1 MKTPL
6 IYLLF
11 SFCFLPAFSQNF
23 VKLKY
28 DENIDLTEQTSFI
41 IGFEYD
47 TRKGKIKQRGKYF
60 DKSGYLGRINLVV
73 VGGKYYQGSGEV
85 EIHPNTIKNNN
96 NSIIFLYNHPLNK
109 KIEIRDTVKL
119 PDIIH
124 LKMADD
130 FGENIFRNIKY
141 AMKLEA
147 RFSNGKTKM
156 ISKNKIYSFLERNE
170 INMEVNG
177 AEIVPE
183 GEIKINH
190 LSNDSSTNFVS
201 IEYSSENS
209 NFRTSSDRFQI
220 TDLVDVNILPTT
232 FSYDSL
238 NKLEAVATFKN
249 GKQEELTGELLQKIL
264 DGYGIET
271 STKNGEIINGDFS
284 AFQFSETQ
292 PDSATIV
299 LKSNRINKEYSFPM
313 ILDKS
318 YSYKFGAKDL
328 RSFNGCHGEN
338 VTILISETS
347 CQKDIFTLSIS
358 TSSQTEVIH
367 LNPNYGNLTI
377 ESVGSKGRKGRNGRD
392 GRDEFENSVA
402 TEGQNGGYG
411 GDGGDGGNIN
421 IHLPQ
426 SFAKYTHVLKLKNN
440 GGKGGPGGDGGRGG
454 IFLDDD
460 AGSGSFWLNLLEAVT
475 VGTPGMK
482 DGIPGKPGRNGRNG
496 EINFVYY

>member
-1 MKTPL
+1 MKTTL
-6 IYLLF
+6 FCLLL
-11 SFCFLPAFSQNF
+11 SVFCLTSQSQKN
-23 VKLKY
+23 VKLVY
-28 DENIDLTEQTSFI
+28 DENIDFTEQTSFI
-41 IGFEYD
+41 IGFEFD
-47 TRKGKIKQRGKYF
+47 TKKGKIKQRGKYF
-60 DKSGYLGRINLVV
+60 NKSGYLGRFNLVV
-73 VGGKYYQGSGEV
+73 IGGTYYQGSGEV
-85 EIHPNTIKNNN
+85 EIHPNTIKKNN

-119 PDIIH
+119 PDLIH
-124 LKMADD
+124 LKMTDG
-130 FGENIFRNIKY
+130 FGENLFRNIKY

-156 ISKNKIYSFLERNE
+156 ISKNKIYSFLEQNK

-183 GEIKINH
+183 GELRINS
-190 LSNDSSTNFVS
+190 LSNDSLAKFVT
-201 IEYSSENS
+201 IGYSSKDS
-209 NFRTSSDRFQI
+209 NFITSVDRFQVN
-220 TDLVDVNILPTT
+220 DLVDIEIVPTT
-232 FSYDSL
+232 FSYDSI
-238 NKLEAVATFKN
+238 NKLEAVATFEN

-271 STKNGEIINGDFS
+271 FTKNGEIINGDFS

-292 PDSATIV
+292 PDSASIH
-299 LKSNRINKEYSFPM
+299 LKSNRINKESSFPM
-313 ILDKS
+313 KLDKS

-460 AGSGSFWLNLLEAVT
+460 GGSGSFWLNLLEAVT

-482 DGIPGKPGRNGRNG
+482 DGIPGKPGRDGRNG